1 MTATGYN
8 HINALEMDSNKT
20 STKTNKM
27 ARTKKSETP
36 SAPVTA
42 PVTTTKVAA
51 PTKVAAKKETT
62 KKSVSKAEV
71 IVPTVAQPT
80 VVPTA
85 TVISSEAQLAS
96 LTEKL
101 KALSTEFTAKVRE
114 AVKATQEA
122 AKQAKKEQ
130 RDSKKKH
137 KKNPEQMTPE
147 ERKAWEARRSNNAFL
162 KQKEISDELCHFMN
176 IPAGSKRSQTEV
188 TKFISNYVKEHE
200 CFDENFKRRIIPNT
214 ALAKLLRVDDKT
226 DLSYLNLQ
234 KYLKVHFPKRV

>member
-36 SAPVTA
+36 SAPVSA
-42 PVTTTKVAA
+42 PA
-51 PTKVAAKKETT
+51 PAPATTKVAAKKETT

-71 IVPTVAQPT
+71 VVPTVQAPT

-137 KKNPEQMTPE
+137 KKSPEQMTPE
-147 ERKAWEARRSNNAFL
+147 EKAAWEARRNNNAFL
-162 KQKEISDELCHFMN
+162 KQKEISEELCHFMG
-176 IPAGSKRSQTEV
+176 IPVGSKRSQTEV
-188 TKFISNYVKEHE
+188 TKFIAEYVKTHKI
-200 CFDENFKRRIIPNT
+200 FDPNFKRRIIPNT

-226 DLSYLNLQ
+226 ELSYLNLQ
-234 KYLKVHFPKRV
+234 KYLKVHFSKRV

>member
-8 HINALEMDSNKT
+8 HINALEMESNKT
-20 STKTNKM
+20 ATKTNKM

-36 SAPVTA
+36 SAPVSA
-42 PVTTTKVAA
+42 PAPATTKVA
-51 PTKVAAKKETT
+51 VKKETT
-62 KKSVSKAEV
+62 KKSASKAEV
-71 IVPTVAQPT
+71 VVPTVQAPT

-85 TVISSEAQLAS
+85 TVVSSEAQLAS

-147 ERKAWEARRSNNAFL
+147 ERKAWEERRKNNAFL

-176 IPAGSKRSQTEV
+176 IPVGSKRSQTEV
-188 TKFISNYVKEHE
+188 TKFIAEYVKTHKI
-200 CFDENFKRRIIPNT
+200 FDPNFKRRIIPNT

-226 DLSYLNLQ
+226 ELSYLNLQ
-234 KYLKVHFPKRV
+234 KYLKVHFSKRV